1 MLAMVLSRFVWSI
14 TLYLTLHA
22 VKPQDGTLGHHP
34 QPQLSR
40 NIIISFNVN
49 LKSINTW
56 TDFYRYSALIS
67 DDTGVWL
74 FGWPAAVSLMTVV
87 RTLAVQISQHP
98 PSLILCHYLV
108 LNCAHYLSVLQ
119 SGTMSVNMF

>member
-1 MLAMVLSRFVWSI
+1 MVLSRFVWSI

-74 FGWPAAVSLMTVV
+74 FGIGL
-87 RTLAVQISQHP
+87 
-98 PSLILCHYLV
+98 
-108 LNCAHYLSVLQ
+108 
-119 SGTMSVNMF
+119 TMSSSDIFDPAQWKGQNNLGTFLESVRASLRI